1 MIMTKDELIVYIK
14 NNFTKYLSNYLRV
27 KKSKFILR
35 DVTFKDETILVK
47 GYYTVDNGDT
57 ITCIL
62 GLRNYTDCGVMIIS
76 NVALTVSEP
85 FKEWPL
91 DNIIGVKESDDSEK
105 TAMLRLIF
113 PVHVFIKSIN
123 GLYKDL
129 VYSETRRNMLL
140 KADTFALRSSVY
152 INSLY
157 RMSDVKELELKL
169 SNNCWVGSLD

>member
-1 MIMTKDELIVYIK
+1 MTKDELTIYIK

-35 DVTFKDETILVK
+35 DVAFKDKTILIK
-47 GYYTVDNGDT
+47 GYYTVYNGDT
-57 ITCIL
+57 ITCVL
-62 GLRNYTDCGVMIIS
+62 GLRNYIDCGVMIIS
-76 NVALTVSEP
+76 DVALTVSEP

-91 DNIIGVKESDDSEK
+91 NNIIGVKESDNSEK
-105 TAMLRLIF
+105 TVMLRLIF

-129 VYSETRRNMLL
+129 VNSETKRNMLL
-140 KADTFALRSSVY
+140 KTDTYALRSTVY

-157 RMSDVKELELKL
+157 RMSDVKELELML
-169 SNNCWVGSLD
+169 SNNCWAGSLD